1 MKKESIIN
9 FKSLKE
15 QVYDYLRDEIHKHNL
30 RPGSAV
36 NMGAISKKLGIS
48 KTPLRDALIQLEM
61 EDFVTIKAR
70 RGIFVNPLTL
80 EDIRNYY
87 QVIGALESSALINSF
102 NKIGPAE
109 IKKMNKLNNEMR
121 AAVDKNRFEL
131 FFKKNLE
138 FHNTYIEPCG
148 NRHLIKTLTNLKNRL
163 YDFPQQEEWIK
174 DWELSSLG
182 EHQKIVD
189 FIAEGKVQEAAN
201 AIHDVHWS
209 FRVQEKFIM
218 RYYFPAPREN
228 ESS

>member
-1 MKKESIIN
+1 MKQESILNI
-9 FKSLKE
+9 KSLKE
-15 QVYDYLRDEIHKHNL
+15 QVYDYLRAEIHKHNL

-36 NMGAISKKLGIS
+36 NMEVISKKLGIS

-61 EDFVTIKAR
+61 EEFVTIKAR

-87 QVIGALESSALINSF
+87 QIIGALESSALINSF
-102 NKIGPAE
+102 NKIGSAG
-109 IKKMNKLNNEMR
+109 IKKMNKLNKEMR
-121 AAVDKNRFEL
+121 TTIEKNQFEL

-148 NRHLIKTLTNLKNRL
+148 NKQLIKTVTNLKNRL

-174 DWELSSLG
+174 EWELSSLI

-189 FIAEGKVQEAAN
+189 FIADGKIQEAGN
-201 AIHDVHWS
+201 AIHDGHWS
-209 FRVQEKFIM
+209 FEVQEQFIM
-218 RYYFPAPREN
+218 RYYFPAPGEAL
-228 ESS
+228 S